1 MGVFRN
7 LFARAAVDRDLAD
20 EIQSYIDLLTAEK
33 IRMGMSPDEAARQA
47 RLEAGS
53 AVALTEDVRE
63 QRSGALI
70 ETTIQ
75 DLKYGVR
82 LLRRSP
88 GFALLAVLTIG
99 LGIGANSAIFSV
111 INGVV
116 RKPLGYPQPERLMF
130 ITSQFPTLN
139 FHRFWIS
146 PPEYFDF
153 VEHTRA
159 FSGVAAYTT
168 GAMNLSAG
176 EQPER
181 VNAAFV
187 TANMFDVLGVKP
199 LRGRP
204 FTAEQD
210 LPNAEPVVVISHE
223 LWQRSFASDPEV
235 IGKRVEIQGLQ
246 RTILGVMPPGF
257 DLHDSRSQLWVPL
270 GLNPANR
277 QNRGSHFLYLV
288 GRLAPGVSETQANN
302 EINMML
308 TQWRSWVAAG
318 HVPNDTT
325 HRLQMMPLR
334 DDVIG
339 NVKRA
344 LWVLQGAVAL
354 VLLIACANVANLLL
368 ARAESRHK
376 EFAVR
381 TALGASRTR
390 VLRQFIAEGVVLSVL
405 GAIVGLALA
414 YWGLKALLAANP
426 QSIPRAAEITLDPA
440 VLGVTV
446 FIALATGLVFG
457 LAPLLHMG
465 AQAVTQA
472 IKEGGVR
479 TTANATRNRVRR
491 GLVTVEIALAV
502 MLVIGAGLLIR
513 SFNNLTA
520 VDAGFDTSNRVTFGM
535 VLPQAAYPDS
545 QRRVQFYSDI
555 RQKLEAIPG
564 VERASGMSG
573 LPPFRQVNANDTDF
587 EGYTPAPGDG
597 QPAENVD
604 YYQTVMPGYFETMG
618 IRLVEGRSFSD
629 SDVNG
634 GPVVVVNEALAKRFY
649 PGRSPIGQRVQPSFG
664 PNPPWFTIIGV
675 AKDVKQGG
683 LDQPVGT
690 ELYLLND
697 QLPRLVGF
705 SFTQM
710 NLVLRSTRP
719 IDALAPAIRRAVRE
733 SDPALPIIQMRTMD
747 DVVGASVTRQRF
759 LSLLLGIF
767 AVVALTLAAIGTY
780 GILSYM
786 VTERQRE
793 IGIRMAL
800 GADNGQVMRM
810 IMGQGLTIAAIGIG
824 LGIAGAYG
832 LSRLTAS
839 LLYGVSPSDP
849 LTFVTVAGVIT
860 MVAAAACLVPTR
872 RAMRVDPLEAIRA
885 D

>member
-1 MGVFRN
+1 MSFFRN
-7 LFARAAVDRDLAD
+7 LFRRSEVDRELRE

-33 IRMGMSPDEAARQA
+33 IKMGMTPEDAARQA
-47 RLEAGS
+47 RIEAGS
-53 AVALTEDVRE
+53 EAYISEEVRDQRRGAVV
-63 QRSGALI
+63 

-75 DLKYGVR
+75 DLRYGVR

-116 RKPLGYPQPERLMF
+116 RKPLGYPEPDRLMF
-130 ITSQFPTLN
+130 ITSQFPALN
-139 FHRFWIS
+139 FQRFWVS

-153 VEHTRA
+153 KEHTRA
-159 FSGVAAYTT
+159 FSAVGAYTT

-176 EQPER
+176 DQPER

-187 TANMFDVLGVKP
+187 TSNMFDVLRVKP
-199 LRGRP
+199 QLGQP

-210 LPNAEPVVVISHE
+210 LPNAEPVALVSHE
-223 LWQRSFASDPEV
+223 LWQRTFGGDPSV
-235 IGKRVEIQGLQ
+235 IGRRVEIQGRQ

-257 DLHDSRSQLWVPL
+257 DLHDSRSQLWLPL
-270 GLNPANR
+270 GLDPANR

-288 GRLAPGVSETQANN
+288 GRLAPGVTEAQAGS
-302 EINMML
+302 EINSML
-308 TQWRSWVAAG
+308 KQWRSWVAAG

-325 HRLQMMPLR
+325 HRIQMMPLR

-390 VLRQFIAEGVVLSVL
+390 VLRQFMAEGVVLSVL
-405 GAIVGLALA
+405 GAVVGLALA

-426 QSIPRAAEITLDPA
+426 ESIPRATEITLDPV
-440 VLGVTV
+440 VLSVTV
-446 FIALATGLVFG
+446 VIALGTGLVFG

-465 AQAVTQA
+465 AHAVTQA

-479 TTANATRNRVRR
+479 TTSNATRNRVRR

-513 SFNNLTA
+513 SFNNLTS
-520 VDAGFDTSNRVTFGM
+520 VDAGFDTSDRVTFGL
-535 VLPQAAYPDS
+535 VLPAAAYPDS
-545 QRRVQFYSDI
+545 QRRVQLFSDLQ
-555 RQKLEAIPG
+555 RKLEEIPG
-564 VERASGMSG
+564 VERAGAMSG

-587 EGYTPAPGDG
+587 EGYNPTPGSG
-597 QPAENVD
+597 EPAENVD
-604 YYQTVMPGYFETMG
+604 YYQTTMLGYFEAMG
-618 IRLVEGRSFSD
+618 IRMVEGRTFNEG
-629 SDVNG
+629 DVAG
-634 GPVVVVNEALAKRFY
+634 PPVVVVNEALAKRFY
-649 PGRSPIGQRVQPSFG
+649 PGRSPIGQRLQPSFG
-664 PNPPWFTIIGV
+664 PNAPWATIVGV

-683 LDQPVGT
+683 LDQPAGT
-690 ELYLLND
+690 ELYLLNE

-710 NLVLRSTRP
+710 NLVLKSSRP
-719 IDALAPAIRRAVRE
+719 LEALAPAIRRAVRE
-733 SDPALPIIQMRTMD
+733 VDPALPIIQLRTMD
-747 DVVGASVTRQRF
+747 EVIGASVTRQRF

-767 AVVALTLAAIGTY
+767 AAVALTLAAIGTY

-800 GADNGQVMRM
+800 GADNSQVMRM
-810 IMGQGLTIAAIGIG
+810 IMGQGLTIAAVGIVV
-824 LGIAGAYG
+824 GIAGAYA

-849 LTFVTVAGVIT
+849 VTFVTVAGVIT
-860 MVAAAACLVPTR
+860 VVAAVACVVPTR

>member
-1 MGVFRN
+1 MTHPISAGEAPD
-7 LFARAAVDRDLAD
+7 AR
-20 EIQSYIDLLTAEK
+20 E
-33 IRMGMSPDEAARQA
+33 P
-47 RLEAGS
+47 
-53 AVALTEDVRE
+53 
-63 QRSGALI
+63 RSGSFLEI
-70 ETTIQ
+70 TLQ
-75 DLKYGVR
+75 DLRYGVR

-88 GFALLAVLTIG
+88 GFAFLAVLTIG

-139 FHRFWIS
+139 FNRFWVS

-153 VEHTRA
+153 REHTRA
-159 FSGVAAYTT
+159 FASVGAYST

-176 EQPER
+176 DQPER
-181 VNAAFV
+181 VNTAFIS
-187 TANMFDVLGVKP
+187 ASMFEVLGVKP
-199 LRGRP
+199 QLGQA

-210 LPNAEPVVVISHE
+210 LPNAEPVALISHE
-223 LWQRSFASDPEV
+223 LWQRTFGADPSIV
-235 IGKRVEIQGLQ
+235 GRRVEIQGRP

-257 DLHDSRSQLWVPL
+257 DLHDSRSHLWVPL
-270 GLNPANR
+270 GLDPANR

-288 GRLAPGVSETQANN
+288 GRLAPGVSEAQASS
-302 EINMML
+302 EINTML
-308 TQWRSWVAAG
+308 KQWRSWVAAG

-325 HRLQMMPLR
+325 HRIQMTPLR

-390 VLRQFIAEGVVLSVL
+390 VLRQFMAEGVVLSVL
-405 GAIVGLALA
+405 GAIVGLGLA

-426 QSIPRAAEITLDPA
+426 ESIPRATEITLDPM

-479 TTANATRNRVRR
+479 TTSNATRNRVRR

-513 SFNNLTA
+513 SFRNLTS
-520 VDAGFDTSNRVTFGM
+520 VDAGFDTANRVTFGL

-545 QRRVQFYSDI
+545 QRRVQFYSDLA
-555 RQKLEAIPG
+555 RKLDEIPG
-564 VERASGMSG
+564 VDRASAMAG

-587 EGYTPAPGDG
+587 EGYNPAPGDG

-604 YYQTVMPGYFETMG
+604 YYQIAMSGYFETMG
-618 IRLVEGRSFSD
+618 IRLVEGRGFNEGDAS
-629 SDVNG
+629 
-634 GPVVVVNEALAKRFY
+634 GPPVAVVNEALAKRFY
-649 PGRSPIGQRVQPSFG
+649 PGRSPIGQRLQPSFG
-664 PNPPWFTIIGV
+664 PSVPWFTIIGV

-690 ELYLLND
+690 ELYLLNE

-710 NLVLRSTRP
+710 NMILASSRP
-719 IDALAPAIRRAVRE
+719 IEALAPAIRQAVRE
-733 SDPALPIIQMRTMD
+733 ADPALPIIQLRTMEE
-747 DVVGASVTRQRF
+747 VVGASVTRQRF
-759 LSLLLGIF
+759 LSMLLGIF
-767 AVVALTLAAIGTY
+767 AAVALTLAAIGTY

-800 GADNGQVMRM
+800 GADNSQVMRL
-810 IMGQGLTIAAIGIG
+810 IMGQGLAIAAVGIV
-824 LGIAGAYG
+824 LGVGGAYA

-849 LTFVTVAGVIT
+849 LTFVTVAAVIT
-860 MVAAAACLVPTR
+860 VVAAAACVVPTF